1 MRIFFLALLLFSLDG
16 PLWAQDSSFPVRA
29 FHLDMRIQVM
39 TMPALRAFAQKLH
52 AGGINTLIMEYE
64 ATYPYDH
71 QPLIPNRYAYT
82 KAEIAAFIHY
92 CGGLGIDVIPLQQSF
107 GHVEYILRHSR
118 YRDLREDDKALSQV
132 CPLKT
137 TEDSLLFTDLF
148 TQLAQTHPS
157 PYVHIGCDETYLLGH
172 CARCRKKAEEE
183 GISKLYFDYVGM
195 LCNIVLRLGKR
206 PVLWADMALKYPDA
220 IRSLPAGTVLV
231 DWNYGWDMNRF
242 GDHQKLL
249 ASGLTIW
256 GAPAIRS
263 SPDNFYLT
271 KWAKHFSNIRD
282 FVPAARQM
290 GYKGMVLTSWST
302 SGAYSYVYE
311 SENQLS
317 DLQAIRHVY
326 PITGFNIL
334 ISAYMA
340 SLRSAEPIDI
350 SQFIIDYCHRQYGFN
365 RDESVAFWQA
375 LQTTPYEITYGV
387 VQSPTPL
394 ALTAM
399 IDSCATAA
407 HTLRNLQ
414 PQMNQQE
421 FAHYRLMADIRL
433 QYLRF
438 EEIEVEAN
446 SPTITPRE
454 IAALLTRLRALL
466 AEAPFL
472 SQRFIELNKND
483 FNLSEL
489 NHENELRTVRAREL
503 YARLSKTSVN
513 STTNADTDQLIN
525 VLQKSAQDWNKGDLS
540 GFMDSYDDSATMMS
554 RHGLIGKDS
563 MMIHYRQTYFKE
575 GAARQQ
581 LTFDEFQIIPLA
593 GNYVL
598 LTGRYTLA
606 GGNLPTLSGRFSLVC
621 VHRKKGWKI
630 LHDHTS

>member
-1 MRIFFLALLLFSLDG
+1 MKPMFLALLLVLTQTRQGAAQSSL
-16 PLWAQDSSFPVRA
+16 PIRA

-64 ATYPYDH
+64 ATYPYDNH
-71 QPLIPNRYAYT
+71 LLIPNRYAYT
-82 KAEIAAFIHY
+82 KAEIVSFINY

-107 GHVEYILRHSR
+107 GHVEYILRHQR
-118 YRDLREDDKALSQV
+118 YKPLREDDKALSQV
-132 CPLKT
+132 CPLQI
-137 TEDSLLFTDLF
+137 TEDSLLFTDLY

-157 PYVHIGCDETYLLGH
+157 QYIHIGCDETYLLGH
-172 CARCRKKAEEE
+172 CARCRKKAEEG

-271 KWAKHFSNIRD
+271 KWAKHFNNIRD

-334 ISAYMA
+334 ISAYVA
-340 SLRSAEPIDI
+340 SLRSPEPIDV
-350 SQFIIDYCHRQYGFN
+350 SQFIIDYCHRQYGFT
-365 RDESVAFWQA
+365 RDQSLAFWQA
-375 LQTTPYEITYGV
+375 LQTAPYEVTNGV

-394 ALTAM
+394 ALTAL
-399 IDSCATAA
+399 IDSTVAA
-407 HTLRNLQ
+407 ARTLRTLQ
-414 PQMNQQE
+414 PQKNQKE
-421 FAHYRLMADIRL
+421 FAHYCLMADIRL

-438 EEIEVEAN
+438 EEIEAEAN
-446 SPTITPRE
+446 SPTLTRRDIP
-454 IAALLTRLRALL
+454 ALLIRLRALL
-466 AEAPFL
+466 AEVPSL
-472 SQRFIELNKND
+472 SQRFIDLNKND
-483 FNLSEL
+483 FYLSEL
-489 NHENELRTVRAREL
+489 KQENDLRSVRIREL
-503 YARLSKTSVN
+503 YARLSKTPGS
-513 STTNADTDQLIN
+513 
-525 VLQKSAQDWNKGDLS
+525 KP
-540 GFMDSYDDSATMMS
+540 
-554 RHGLIGKDS
+554 R
-563 MMIHYRQTYFKE
+563 
-575 GAARQQ
+575 
-581 LTFDEFQIIPLA
+581 
-593 GNYVL
+593 
-598 LTGRYTLA
+598 
-606 GGNLPTLSGRFSLVC
+606 
-621 VHRKKGWKI
+621 
-630 LHDHTS
+630 